1 MRGFIKLFKRF
12 HSDERGVFAVLFALM
27 ALVLITF
34 AGAVVDY
41 TQIEQARTRAQQALD
56 SAALGLLPTIY
67 DDPTEDE
74 LMASAEALVEERLAM
89 SDTEVAITAATPD
102 TDSGTL
108 LLAGSVT
115 VPMAFMHLIG
125 IPTVS
130 AAISAEATRGS
141 VDLEVAVA
149 LDNTGSMKY
158 DIDDLQDALDELIDL
173 VVQEE
178 QEPTYSKMAIIPW
191 SEAVNVGDLADE
203 IRGSVPAGKTLTNIR
218 WMASQVDVSGIT
230 KANPAV
236 VTTSSSHGFATGDVI
251 YLANIS
257 GMWQVNNKYF
267 KVVYKTS
274 TTFSLQTTA
283 GVNVNSSSYNSYS
296 TSSSD
301 KARKC
306 LITSCEVVV
315 TATGHGFATG
325 DHVHIVGT
333 SNSSYNGETYTVTS
347 RTADTFSLDG
357 VTSTSST
364 DPRATG
370 GKAYCTEYLCEYY
383 YFEDDD
389 GDWRTYQITDCVTE
403 RATNTYTEDPPT
415 TTLLGANYESN
426 GVCDIDQDITPLTSD
441 TDVLYDESD
450 EMDDHGSTAGHL
462 GTAWAW
468 YMLSPEFGYLWPD
481 AENVPAD
488 YDEPNLLKVAIIMTD
503 GVYNR
508 QYCNGVRTGIIDCDA
523 PDDTAVQAAALCEAM
538 KDEDIVVYTIGYNI
552 DEDSDEEVLLTD
564 CASDDSK
571 AFFPDSGG
579 SLIDTFQEI
588 GQNIT
593 DLRLSK

>member
-1 MRGFIKLFKRF
+1 MRGFIELLKRF
-12 HSDERGVFAVLFALM
+12 HSDERGVFAVLFGLM
-27 ALVLITF
+27 AIVLIAT

-67 DDPTEDE
+67 DATEDE
-74 LMASAEALVEERLAM
+74 LIASAQALVEERLAM
-89 SDTEVAITAATPD
+89 SSTDVSIDDATPN
-102 TDSGTL
+102 TDAGTL
-108 LLAGSVT
+108 LLSGSVT
-115 VPMAFMHLIG
+115 VPMAFVQLIG
-125 IPTVS
+125 IPTVT
-130 AAISAEATRGS
+130 AKISAEATRGS

-158 DIDDLQDALDELIDL
+158 DIDDLQTALDELIDL
-173 VVQEE
+173 VVQED

-203 IRGSVPAGKTLTNIR
+203 IRGSVPAGKTITNLR

-230 KANPAV
+230 RANPAV
-236 VTTSSSHGFATGDVI
+236 VTTASNHGFSTGDVI
-251 YLANIS
+251 YLANIR
-257 GMWQVNNKYF
+257 GMSQVNNKYF
-267 KVVYKTS
+267 KVVYKTA

-283 GVNVNSSSYNSYS
+283 GVNVNSSGYSSYS
-296 TSSSD
+296 TSTSD

-306 LITSCEVVV
+306 LITSCEIVV

-333 SNSSYNGETYTVTS
+333 SSSSYNDETYTITS
-347 RTADTFSLDG
+347 LTADTFSLDG
-357 VTSTSST
+357 ETSTSST

-370 GKAYCTEYLCEYY
+370 GTAYCTDYLCEYY

-403 RATNTYTEDPPT
+403 RATDTYTDAPPS

-426 GVCDIDQDITPLTSD
+426 GVCDIDQDITPLTAD

-450 EMDDHGSTAGHL
+450 DMDDHGSTAGHL

-508 QYCNGVRTGIIDCDA
+508 QYCNGVRTGIINCDA
-523 PDDTAVQAAALCEAM
+523 PDDTAVQAAELCEAM
-538 KDEDIVVYTIGYNI
+538 KDEGIVVYTVGYNI
-552 DEDSDEEVLLTD
+552 ADDSDEETLLED
-564 CASDDSK
+564 CASSDDK
-571 AFFPDSGG
+571 AFFPDDGG
-579 SLIDTFQEI
+579 DLVDTFQEI

>member
-1 MRGFIKLFKRF
+1 MRGFIELLKRF
-12 HSDERGVFAVLFALM
+12 HSDERGVFAVLFGLM
-27 ALVLITF
+27 AIVLIAT

-67 DDPTEDE
+67 DATEDE
-74 LMASAEALVEERLAM
+74 LIASAQALVEERLAM
-89 SDTEVAITAATPD
+89 SSTDVSIDDATPNTD
-102 TDSGTL
+102 TGTL
-108 LLAGSVT
+108 LLSGSVT
-115 VPMAFMHLIG
+115 VPMAFVQLIG
-125 IPTVS
+125 IPTVT
-130 AAISAEATRGS
+130 AKISAEATRGS
-141 VDLEVAVA
+141 VDLEVAVS

-158 DIDDLQDALDELIDL
+158 DIDDLQTALEELIDL
-173 VVQEE
+173 VVQED

-191 SEAVNVGDLADE
+191 AEAVNVGDLADE
-203 IRGSVPAGKTLTNIR
+203 IRGSVPAGKTITNLR

-230 KANPAV
+230 RANPAV
-236 VTTSSSHGFATGDVI
+236 VTTASNHGFATGDVI

-257 GMWQVNNKYF
+257 GMSQVNNKYY
-267 KVVYKTS
+267 KVVYKTA

-296 TSSSD
+296 SSTSD

-306 LITSCEVVV
+306 LITSCEIVV

-333 SNSSYNGETYTVTS
+333 SNSSYNDETYTVTS
-347 RTADTFSLDG
+347 LTADTFSLDDEK
-357 VTSTSST
+357 STSST

-370 GKAYCTEYLCEYY
+370 GTAYCTDYLCEYY

-403 RATNTYTEDPPT
+403 RATNTYTDDPPT

-426 GVCDIDQDITPLTSD
+426 GVCDIDQDITPLTAD

-450 EMDDHGSTAGHL
+450 DMDDHGSTAGHL

-508 QYCNGVRTGIIDCDA
+508 EYCNGVRTGIINCDA
-523 PDDTAVQAAALCEAM
+523 PDDTAVQAAELCEAM
-538 KDEDIVVYTIGYNI
+538 KDEGIVVYTVGYNI
-552 DEDSDEEVLLTD
+552 DDDSDEETLLED
-564 CASDDSK
+564 CASSEDK
-571 AFFPDSGG
+571 AFFPDDGG
-579 SLIDTFQEI
+579 DLVDTFQEI

>member
-1 MRGFIKLFKRF
+1 MRGFIELLKRF
-12 HSDERGVFAVLFALM
+12 HSDERGVFAVLFGLM
-27 ALVLITF
+27 AIVLIAT

-67 DDPTEDE
+67 DATEDE
-74 LMASAEALVEERLAM
+74 LIASAQALVEERLAM
-89 SDTEVAITAATPD
+89 SSTDVSIDDATPNTD
-102 TDSGTL
+102 TGTL
-108 LLAGSVT
+108 LLSGSVT
-115 VPMAFMHLIG
+115 VPMAFVQLIG
-125 IPTVS
+125 IPTVT
-130 AAISAEATRGS
+130 AKISAEATRGS

-158 DIDDLQDALDELIDL
+158 DIDDLQTALEELIDL
-173 VVQEE
+173 VVQED

-203 IRGSVPAGKTLTNIR
+203 IRGSVPAGKTITNLR

-236 VTTSSSHGFATGDVI
+236 VTTASNHGFATGDVI

-257 GMWQVNNKYF
+257 GMSQVNNKYY
-267 KVVYKTS
+267 KVVYKTA

-283 GVNVNSSSYNSYS
+283 GVNVNSSSYSTYS
-296 TSSSD
+296 SSTSD

-306 LITSCEVVV
+306 LITSCEIVV

-333 SNSSYNGETYTVTS
+333 SNSSYNDETYTVTS

-357 VTSTSST
+357 EKSTSST

-370 GKAYCTEYLCEYY
+370 GTAYCTEYLCEYY

-403 RATNTYTEDPPT
+403 RATDTYTDAPPS

-426 GVCDIDQDITPLTSD
+426 GVCDIDQDITPLTAD

-450 EMDDHGSTAGHL
+450 DMDDHGSTAGHL

-523 PDDTAVQAAALCEAM
+523 PDDTAVQAAELCEAM
-538 KDEDIVVYTIGYNI
+538 KDEGIVVYTVGYNI
-552 DEDSDEEVLLTD
+552 ADDSDEETLLED
-564 CASDDSK
+564 CASSDDK
-571 AFFPDSGG
+571 AFFPDDGG
-579 SLIDTFQEI
+579 DLVDTFQEI

>member
-1 MRGFIKLFKRF
+1 MRGFIELLKRF
-12 HSDERGVFAVLFALM
+12 HSDERGVFAVLFGLM
-27 ALVLITF
+27 AIVLIAT

-67 DDPTEDE
+67 DATEDE
-74 LMASAEALVEERLAM
+74 LIASAQALVEERLAM
-89 SDTEVAITAATPD
+89 SSTDVLIDDATPD

-108 LLAGSVT
+108 LLSGSVT
-115 VPMAFMHLIG
+115 VPMAFVQLIG
-125 IPTVS
+125 IPTVT
-130 AAISAEATRGS
+130 AKISAEATRGS
-141 VDLEVAVA
+141 VDLEVAVS

-158 DIDDLQDALDELIDL
+158 DIDDLQTALEELIDL
-173 VVQEE
+173 VVQED

-191 SEAVNVGDLADE
+191 AEAVNVGDLADE
-203 IRGSVPAGKTLTNIR
+203 IRGSVPAGKTITNLR

-230 KANPAV
+230 RANPAV
-236 VTTSSSHGFATGDVI
+236 VTTASNHGFATGDVI

-257 GMWQVNNKYF
+257 GMSQVNNKYY
-267 KVVYKTS
+267 KVVYKTA

-296 TSSSD
+296 SSTSD

-306 LITSCEVVV
+306 LITSCEIVV

-333 SNSSYNGETYTVTS
+333 SNSSYSDETYTVTS
-347 RTADTFSLDG
+347 LTADTFSLDDE
-357 VTSTSST
+357 TSTSST

-370 GKAYCTEYLCEYY
+370 GTAYCTDYLCEYY

-403 RATNTYTEDPPT
+403 RATNTYTDDPPT

-450 EMDDHGSTAGHL
+450 DMDDHGSTAGHL

-508 QYCNGVRTGIIDCDA
+508 QYCNGVRTGIINCDA
-523 PDDTAVQAAALCEAM
+523 PDDTAVQAAELCEAM
-538 KDEDIVVYTIGYNI
+538 KDEGIVVYTVGYNI
-552 DEDSDEEVLLTD
+552 ADDSDEETLLED
-564 CASDDSK
+564 CASSDDK
-571 AFFPDSGG
+571 AFFPDDGG
-579 SLIDTFQEI
+579 DLVDTFQEI

>member
-1 MRGFIKLFKRF
+1 MRGFIELLKRF
-12 HSDERGVFAVLFALM
+12 HSDERGVFAVLFGLM
-27 ALVLITF
+27 AIVLIAT

-67 DDPTEDE
+67 DATEDE
-74 LMASAEALVEERLAM
+74 LIASAQALVEERLAM
-89 SDTEVAITAATPD
+89 SSTDVSIDDATPN
-102 TDSGTL
+102 TDAGTL
-108 LLAGSVT
+108 LLSGSVT
-115 VPMAFMHLIG
+115 VPMAFVQLIG
-125 IPTVS
+125 IPTVT
-130 AAISAEATRGS
+130 AKISAEATRGS
-141 VDLEVAVA
+141 VDLEVAVS

-158 DIDDLQDALDELIDL
+158 DIDDLQTALEELIDL
-173 VVQEE
+173 VVQED

-191 SEAVNVGDLADE
+191 AEAVNVGDLADE
-203 IRGSVPAGKTLTNIR
+203 IRGSVPAGKTITNLR

-236 VTTSSSHGFATGDVI
+236 VTTASNHGFATGDVI

-257 GMWQVNNKYF
+257 GMSQVNNKYY
-267 KVVYKTS
+267 KVVYKTA

-296 TSSSD
+296 SSTSD

-306 LITSCEVVV
+306 LITSCEIVV

-333 SNSSYNGETYTVTS
+333 SNSSYNDETYTVTS

-357 VTSTSST
+357 ETSTSST

-370 GKAYCTEYLCEYY
+370 GKAYCTDYLCEYY

-403 RATNTYTEDPPT
+403 RATDTYTDAPPS

-450 EMDDHGSTAGHL
+450 DMDDHGSTAGHL

-508 QYCNGVRTGIIDCDA
+508 QYCNGVRTGIINCDA
-523 PDDTAVQAAALCEAM
+523 PDDTAVQAAELCEAM
-538 KDEDIVVYTIGYNI
+538 KDEGIVVYTVGYNI
-552 DEDSDEEVLLTD
+552 ADDSDEETLLED
-564 CASDDSK
+564 CASSEDK
-571 AFFPDSGG
+571 AFFPDDGG
-579 SLIDTFQEI
+579 DLVDTFQEI